1 VAAPGEAV
9 PQLKPLRHLRLGV
22 NIDHVATIRNAR
34 GGRHPDPL
42 RAAQMAIGA
51 GADGITAHLREDRR
65 HISDSDITRLKAEIT
80 RPLNLEMAAT
90 DEMLGIALR
99 HVPHACCLVPEKRE
113 ERTTEGG
120 LDVLRA
126 GSQLRRCVEALAG
139 AGIRVSLFIEPD
151 PQAIE
156 ASAALVGAQVVVL
169 HTGAYCERALA
180 NDAAGTARELAR
192 IESAARAALTAG
204 LEVHAGHGLT
214 YGTVGGAARILEVAE
229 LNIGHFLIGEAIFT
243 GLGPAIARM
252 RAMMDE
258 ARQDARES
266 VHKTARGRP

>member
-1 VAAPGEAV
+1 VAVPGEAIPRV
-9 PQLKPLRHLRLGV
+9 KPQRHLRLGV

-42 RAAQMAIGA
+42 RAAQVAIGA
-51 GADGITAHLREDRR
+51 GADSITAHLREDRR
-65 HISDSDITRLKAEIT
+65 HITDSDITRLKAEIT

-90 DEMLGIALR
+90 DEMLAIALR

-126 GSQLRRCVEALAG
+126 GNQLRHCVEALAA

-151 PQAIE
+151 PRAIE
-156 ASAALVGAQVVVL
+156 ESARLGAQVVEL

-180 NDAAGTARELAR
+180 DDAAGTARELAR
-192 IESAARAALTAG
+192 IESAARSASAAG

-214 YGTVGGAARILEVAE
+214 YTTVGGVACIPEIVE
-229 LNIGHFLIGEAIFT
+229 LNIGHFLVGEAIFT
-243 GLGPAIARM
+243 GLGPAITRM

-258 ARQDARES
+258 ARQDARDA
-266 VHKTARGRP
+266 VHKIGQARP

>member
-1 VAAPGEAV
+1 
-9 PQLKPLRHLRLGV
+9 
-22 NIDHVATIRNAR
+22 
-34 GGRHPDPL
+34 
-42 RAAQMAIGA
+42 
-51 GADGITAHLREDRR
+51 
-65 HISDSDITRLKAEIT
+65 
-80 RPLNLEMAAT
+80 MAAT
-90 DEMLGIALR
+90 DEMLAIALR

-126 GSQLRRCVEALAG
+126 GNQLRHCVEALAG

-151 PQAIE
+151 PRTIE
-156 ASAALVGAQVVVL
+156 ASARLGAQVVEL

-180 NDAAGTARELAR
+180 NDAAGTAGELAR
-192 IESAARAALTAG
+192 IESAARAAFAAG

-214 YGTVGGAARILEVAE
+214 YNTVGGVARIPEVME

-252 RAMMDE
+252 RAVMDE
-258 ARQDARES
+258 ARQDAREC
-266 VHKTARGRP
+266 VHKTAQARP